1 MKLTLKRLS
10 LRNFKGVLDMSIDFA
25 HKTGI
30 YGANASFKS
39 TIVTAFYWLLTGKDE
54 FDRKDYEIKNTFRKE
69 LNRQSHEVEG
79 VFFPDGKEVT
89 LKRVYLENWQRP
101 KGKSQEEFKG
111 HYTDFYIN
119 GVKCNTATEYQ
130 QKVEEIIPTN
140 ILKMVTNP
148 LFFNTL
154 PWQDQRR
161 GLLALA
167 GEISTDEI
175 IRSIVT
181 PDNDFATLL
190 IVLNSGTKLEDHKKQ
205 LAAKKLTLKKSA
217 IEFPARIDEAMRSTP
232 EAHDWAELQSQI
244 DARTAR
250 ITAIENLLMD
260 SSKALSER
268 QKGITAKSNLVFSKR
283 QEIEKIRAKVQAD
296 LVAQQS
302 KGGLEITGLKNQ
314 ISAAER
320 NIKFQQDDVAQ
331 KEKEISRWEKEIEQ
345 LDIEIAAR
353 KTGWVEYN
361 TKTFVFDE
369 STCTCPTCKQELPAG
384 DIASKK
390 LEMQTNFN
398 NEVLAGK
405 KRMVDEANIYKEKKA
420 ELEGKISGSR
430 DWIAEVDASVVNE
443 RTKLNDLRSQVSQL
457 EEAEKQKGV
466 FDLNTAVQA
475 KMDLNGDVLNLND
488 EIVALEAEIKA
499 DTDALGT
506 EQDLTSEKEEKE
518 YLKAEIFDL
527 SKKLAL
533 RDTIAKANA
542 RVEEL
547 KKDEAATAQEIANIE
562 RQEFEVDAYSRA
574 KMDILESRVNGKFKF
589 VSFRLFDRQVNGG
602 EADTCV
608 CEYNGV
614 PYPTLNTA
622 AKMMAGLD
630 VINTFSNHY
639 NIFAPVF
646 CDNRES
652 VTIIPEIESQTI
664 SLFVS
669 PADQSIRIEAA

>member
-1 MKLTLKRLS
+1 MKLIIKKLTLH
-10 LRNFKGVLDMSIDFA
+10 NFKGILDMSIDFG
-25 HKTGI
+25 HKTKI
-30 YGANASFKS
+30 SGANESGKS

-54 FDRKDYEIKNTFRKE
+54 FDRKDYEIKNTFKRE

-79 VFFPDGKEVT
+79 VFSIDGKEVT
-89 LKRVYLENWQRP
+89 LKRVYLEDWQRP
-101 KGKSQEEFKG
+101 KGQSREVFKG
-111 HYTDFYIN
+111 HYTDFYVN

-130 QKVEEIIPTN
+130 KKVDEIIPAN

-167 GEISTDEI
+167 GEISTEDI
-175 IRSIVT
+175 ISQIAT
-181 PDNDFATLL
+181 PENDFSTLL
-190 IVLNSGTKLEDHKKQ
+190 MVLNSGTKLDEHKKQ

-232 EAHDWAELQSQI
+232 EAHDWKELQSDI
-244 DARTAR
+244 DRRTAR
-250 ITAIENLLMD
+250 INEIEAILMD
-260 SSKALSER
+260 SSKALADR
-268 QKGITAKSNLVFSKR
+268 QKGITAKSNLVFSKKQAVEQIR
-283 QEIEKIRAKVQAD
+283 EKIKTD

-302 KGGLEITGLKNQ
+302 KGGLEIAGLKNQ

-320 NIKFQQDDVAQ
+320 NISFREDEVDK
-331 KEKEISRWEKEIEQ
+331 KEKTIEKWQHEIEV
-345 LDIEIAAR
+345 LDRAIAAHR
-353 KTGWVEYN
+353 SGWSELN
-361 TKTFVFDE
+361 AKSFVFDE
-369 STCTCPTCKQELPAG
+369 VSCTCPTCKQVLPAG
-384 DIASKK
+384 DIAIKK
-390 LEMQTNFN
+390 EELLKNFN
-398 NEVLAGK
+398 AEIASGK
-405 KRMVDEANIYKEKKA
+405 QKLVDESNEFKYVRGTLSENQESARSWITEVQINISEEKAKLA
-420 ELEGKISGSR
+420 ELQ
-430 DWIAEVDASVVNE
+430 NQ
-443 RTKLNDLRSQVSQL
+443 LSQL
-457 EEAEKQKGV
+457 EEQERNKGT
-466 FDLNTAVQA
+466 FDINTAVEA
-475 KMDLNGDVLNLND
+475 KLNLNGDYLNLKD
-488 EIVALEAEIKA
+488 EISALDAEIKA
-499 DTDALGT
+499 ETAALG
-506 EQDLTSEKEEKE
+506 EKQDLTSEKEEKARIQ
-518 YLKAEIFDL
+518 AEIFDL

-547 KKDEAATAQEIANIE
+547 KKDEQATAQAIADIE
-562 RQEFEVDAYSRA
+562 SQEFEVDAYSRA
-574 KMDILESRVNGKFKF
+574 KMDILESRVNGKFKY

-608 CEYNGV
+608 CEYKGV

-639 NIFAPVF
+639 DVFAPVF